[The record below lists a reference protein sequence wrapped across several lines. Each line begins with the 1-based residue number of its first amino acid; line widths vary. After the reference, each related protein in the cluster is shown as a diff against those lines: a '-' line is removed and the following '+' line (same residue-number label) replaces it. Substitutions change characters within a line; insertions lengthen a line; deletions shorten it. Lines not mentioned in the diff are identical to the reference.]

1 MFRSITLACLAAA
14 ASADHEFAGSNAD
27 LRVPL
32 NLIDD
37 ADGNLTLY
45 TWTDSSGLTPKFK
58 GDLVYVSKKP
68 MDTEVWYGF
77 CMAGFVENDAGT
89 ANDKAAYDCVV
100 METTIDA
107 AKIQEQE
114 YLTNRPDWSDFIV
127 EDAYSYSTGETLRA
141 YLEDEDTGFQWDT
154 P

>member
-58 GDLVYVSKKP
+58 GDLVYISKKP

-77 CMAGFVENDAGT
+77 CMAGFVQNDSGT
-89 ANDKAAYDCVV
+89 ANDKAAYDCFIAS
-100 METTIDA
+100 TTIDA
-107 AKIQEQE
+107 AKIAEQE
-114 YLTNRPDWSDFIV
+114 YLTSRPDWSDFRIT
-127 EDAYSYSTGETLRA
+127 DGYSYSTGETLRA
-141 YLEDEDTGFQWDT
+141 NLEDFSKGI
-154 P
+154 